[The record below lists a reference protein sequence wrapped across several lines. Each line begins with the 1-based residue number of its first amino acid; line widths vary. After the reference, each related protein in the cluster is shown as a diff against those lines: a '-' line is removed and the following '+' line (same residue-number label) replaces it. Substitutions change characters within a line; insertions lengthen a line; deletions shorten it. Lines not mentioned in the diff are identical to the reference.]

1 MLDVLSRNYNNRNP
15 KAAMFEIA
23 VSFKP
28 RGTEELPKEPK
39 NIVIGLYGEE
49 YDYFTLKGVIEE
61 LLSKTGI
68 TDYDIERVTDD
79 PILHPGRAARITVG
93 GKTLA
98 LLGEVHPETAK
109 NFSIGTRC
117 YVAEVSMDV
126 LFENRGAEKVYTP
139 LPKFPAV
146 TRDLAFVCD
155 KSVPV
160 VSLEKKFSLRWV
172 KPLKT

>member
-1 MLDVLSRNYNNRNP
+1 
-15 KAAMFEIA
+15 MFEIA

-39 NIVIGLYGEE
+39 NIVMGLYGEE

-109 NFSIGTRC
+109 NFSIGTRL
-117 YVAEVSMDV
+117 YG
-126 LFENRGAEKVYTP
+126 RG
-139 LPKFPAV
+139 FHG
-146 TRDLAFVCD
+146 R
-155 KSVPV
+155 
-160 VSLEKKFSLRWV
+160 SL
-172 KPLKT
+172 